1 MNKFRSLL
9 VSGDKEKLYFI
20 LVWTLFTSVEP
31 FQFYAIIPYH
41 PYKLL
46 TFCITIFFLWKLFQK
61 KIKLTFDVILV
72 IVIIQLIYTLL
83 TVVIHLISINEFG
96 LEDSIIYFNLF
107 LQLVVIS
114 ITFLFIK
121 NILSIHLLS
130 LTFIRVLSIMAILG
144 FISIFLIYIF
154 HLQPFSYTSREG
166 NRDISNF
173 ILTFATGRIE
183 DNYLTIIR
191 SSGYFDEPGT
201 FAFYIVVALLLNKMY
216 SFSKKHEYILMIMGF
231 CTLSIAF
238 IISIFLY
245 LVIFGIIERKLKL
258 VISLIAILS
267 SLTIIIETFKQENEV
282 FKQLYELTIYRLQSD
297 ENDDKL
303 INGDNRS
310 ENIAYAYKAFM
321 KAPLFGYGM
330 NAHVNPK
337 TEFYGKICCNP
348 LHPFATEGIFG
359 TLIYFSIFIFWGFYI
374 FKSGRIDY
382 ISLGCWIIILI
393 NLIQRPGFLAGPF
406 GYFAYVLLFE
416 ATRQRK
422 SKHAQISLN

>member
-166 NRDISNF
+166 NRDIINF
-173 ILTFATGRIE
+173 
-183 DNYLTIIR
+183 
-191 SSGYFDEPGT
+191 
-201 FAFYIVVALLLNKMY
+201 
-216 SFSKKHEYILMIMGF
+216 
-231 CTLSIAF
+231 C
-238 IISIFLY
+238 
-245 LVIFGIIERKLKL
+245 
-258 VISLIAILS
+258 
-267 SLTIIIETFKQENEV
+267 
-282 FKQLYELTIYRLQSD
+282 
-297 ENDDKL
+297 
-303 INGDNRS
+303 NR
-310 ENIAYAYKAFM
+310 
-321 KAPLFGYGM
+321 
-330 NAHVNPK
+330 
-337 TEFYGKICCNP
+337 
-348 LHPFATEGIFG
+348 
-359 TLIYFSIFIFWGFYI
+359 
-374 FKSGRIDY
+374 
-382 ISLGCWIIILI
+382 
-393 NLIQRPGFLAGPF
+393 
-406 GYFAYVLLFE
+406 
-416 ATRQRK
+416 
-422 SKHAQISLN
+422 